1 MGPSTCEQKGTSP
14 YIPLSKPPHP
24 PTPPVACTEMN
35 STFNGPFNDV
45 LNLKKVCQHCYVA
58 CFKTLFWSCH
68 KPLAPVDR

>member
-14 YIPLSKPPHP
+14 FLTPPP
-24 PTPPVACTEMN
+24 PPAPPVACTEMN

-58 CFKTLFWSCH
+58 CLKHFFD
-68 KPLAPVDR
+68 PA

>member
-1 MGPSTCEQKGTSP
+1 MGPSTCEQKGTS
-14 YIPLSKPPHP
+14 YFLTR
-24 PTPPVACTEMN
+24 TPPVACTEMN
-35 STFNGPFNDV
+35 SSFNGPFNDV